1 MLYPIELRLS
11 VVPKQ
16 TARPI
21 QLTTTSRTYQG
32 GNVVTQPI
40 RVRLQGPSTG
50 QQQQQGKTIIQAVQM
65 PRQTQQQQQQQT
77 QQQNQQRNRN
87 SHYAQIKQ
95 SAIVGNAD
103 NDARRGRVIANR
115 NAQPK
120 KQYQQP
126 QAQAQYDNN
135 HDIKT
140 DYYQQ
145 ATPQQAPPAAS
156 SSSSTTSPA
165 TVSTGKKRQRE
176 TREDE
181 GGPGFVKAK
190 GTWYR
195 ARKCHK
201 CDKTFPWASSLRRHL
216 MTHTGLKPYC
226 CAACK
231 AQFTTK
237 SNLERHVL
245 RRHGVVDK
253 EGQAKYIIKLSQ
265 AELQRQLEEENEGK
279 IIFDHFT
286 CKLNNLEID
295 PDLNQELFGD
305 HDQRR
310 SNKVSRNA
318 TPNVNSD

>member
-1 MLYPIELRLS
+1 MLWINTLHYPIELRLS

-50 QQQQQGKTIIQAVQM
+50 QQQQGKTIIQAVQM
-65 PRQTQQQQQQQT
+65 PRQTQQQQAPQQQQQQQT

-103 NDARRGRVIANR
+103 NNDARRGRVIANR

-145 ATPQQAPPAAS
+145 ATPQPTPAAS
-156 SSSSTTSPA
+156 SSTS
-165 TVSTGKKRQRE
+165 
-176 TREDE
+176 
-181 GGPGFVKAK
+181 
-190 GTWYR
+190 
-195 ARKCHK
+195 
-201 CDKTFPWASSLRRHL
+201 
-216 MTHTGLKPYC
+216 
-226 CAACK
+226 
-231 AQFTTK
+231 
-237 SNLERHVL
+237 
-245 RRHGVVDK
+245 
-253 EGQAKYIIKLSQ
+253 SQ
-265 AELQRQLEEENEGK
+265 AQG
-279 IIFDHFT
+279 
-286 CKLNNLEID
+286 
-295 PDLNQELFGD
+295 
-305 HDQRR
+305 
-310 SNKVSRNA
+310 
-318 TPNVNSD
+318 